1 MKRQLQFNQAYI
13 AFGANVPG
21 CSGSPGETIMAAM
34 QSLDCVDIQFIR
46 SSSLWTS
53 PAWPDPSE
61 PEFTNTVALFMSHLS
76 PLRLINKLLK
86 CEAHFGRTRRAKN
99 APRTIDVDL
108 VSYGQKVSLTTRVQ
122 LPHPRVHERAFVLLP
137 LQEIAPKW
145 HLPGTHR
152 TVSEL
157 LAQLDPNDRQQ
168 TKVAQAVK

>member
-13 AFGANVPG
+13 AFGANVPS
-21 CSGSPGETIMAAM
+21 CIGSPDETIMAAM

-61 PEFTNTVALFMSHLS
+61 PEFTNAVALFMSHLS
-76 PLRLINKLLK
+76 PLRFINKLLK
-86 CEAHFGRTRRAKN
+86 CEVDFGRMRRLKN

-108 VSYGQKVSLTTRVQ
+108 ISYGQEISSTTRVQ
-122 LPHPRVHERAFVLLP
+122 LPHPRAHERAFVLLP

-145 HLPGTHR
+145 HLPGTGLA
-152 TVSEL
+152 VSEL
-157 LAQLDPNDRQQ
+157 LAELNPNDRQQ
-168 TKVAQAVK
+168 TKVAKAVK